1 MNDYVTSSGDVAF
14 AREKWDSVWKAYQ
27 YLHSTYD
34 AQGVPQ
40 NFGIGHGWVE
50 GGPLLP
56 VKAEIYQ
63 SGVAAAALQAL
74 ANLARLVGK
83 EDTERQVAQEA
94 SRLEQLLNQAFWI
107 AEKKRYAFALDQAGK
122 PADEPTVL
130 ATVPMWFHLLRED
143 QAQPMI
149 SELAAPGHETDWGM
163 RIISAQSPKYSGGG
177 YHYGAVWPLFTGWA
191 SVGEYQYHRA
201 LPAYLNLRANALL
214 GLDGSLG
221 HVTEVLSGDYYLP
234 LSTSSPHQ
242 IWSAAMVVSPLLR
255 GLFGLSVDANAHLLS
270 FAPHVP
276 ADWASFAIRNVH
288 VGSCAL
294 DLKYERSEQGFTLE
308 ADRSGSGECTLEFS
322 PAISPLAEVMTVEMN
337 GHLVQHRVL
346 KSAVDQH
353 VVVRFPV
360 NKGTNKLHVLVHNDF
375 GLSVPAALPELG
387 GTSRG
392 LRVLAET
399 WTAAKDRLELEV
411 SGVQGST
418 YELGVWN
425 AGQLSRVEG
434 AEWNKGAGGHGQV
447 RVHVAVAPDRTSKN
461 VDEGA
466 SATNYTRQK
475 VVFYFATR

>member
-1 MNDYVTSSGDVAF
+1 
-14 AREKWDSVWKAYQ
+14 
-27 YLHSTYD
+27 
-34 AQGVPQ
+34 
-40 NFGIGHGWVE
+40 
-50 GGPLLP
+50 
-56 VKAEIYQ
+56 
-63 SGVAAAALQAL
+63 
-74 ANLARLVGK
+74 
-83 EDTERQVAQEA
+83 
-94 SRLEQLLNQAFWI
+94 
-107 AEKKRYAFALDQAGK
+107 
-122 PADEPTVL
+122 
-130 ATVPMWFHLLRED
+130 
-143 QAQPMI
+143 
-149 SELAAPGHETDWGM
+149 
-163 RIISAQSPKYSGGG
+163 
-177 YHYGAVWPLFTGWA
+177 
-191 SVGEYQYHRA
+191 
-201 LPAYLNLRANALL
+201 
-214 GLDGSLG
+214 
-221 HVTEVLSGDYYLP
+221 
-234 LSTSSPHQ
+234 
-242 IWSAAMVVSPLLR
+242 MVVSPLLR

-360 NKGTNKLHVLVHNDF
+360 NKGTNKLHVVVHNDF

-425 AGQLSRVEG
+425 AGQLSRVDG

-447 RVHVAVAPDRTSKN
+447 RVHVAIAPYRTSKN

-466 SATNYTRQK
+466 PATNYTRQK
-475 VVFYFATR
+475 MVFYFAAR